1 ALAYGT
7 VSLELLELGELL
19 YEDPD
24 DPNKATA
31 IEVVSNGNVG
41 TMGYAHVAPYIYTNT
56 DNRLETAAQIL
67 FEYRGANNYIYTTNE
82 AEFYSPKVL
91 TLREQLRQVFDER
104 TTDITA
110 TRFNL
115 LFYFRSATSEN
126 QSLQLS
132 SRNSTDSGNRFYALY
147 LNLNQAKLSEN

>member
-1 ALAYGT
+1 
-7 VSLELLELGELL
+7 
-19 YEDPD
+19 
-24 DPNKATA
+24 
-31 IEVVSNGNVG
+31 
-41 TMGYAHVAPYIYTNT
+41 
-56 DNRLETAAQIL
+56 
-67 FEYRGANNYIYTTNE
+67 
-82 AEFYSPKVL
+82 YSPKVL

-110 TRFNL
+110 TRFNF

-147 LNLNQAKLSEN
+147 LNLNQAKLSENILNYTLNGSISAHVVEWEQEIRAEYEEFFRQLFPEEEGVTVVPYRVGTTTRFRLVSKRDSRIWVNYIHNIATIRSITFN